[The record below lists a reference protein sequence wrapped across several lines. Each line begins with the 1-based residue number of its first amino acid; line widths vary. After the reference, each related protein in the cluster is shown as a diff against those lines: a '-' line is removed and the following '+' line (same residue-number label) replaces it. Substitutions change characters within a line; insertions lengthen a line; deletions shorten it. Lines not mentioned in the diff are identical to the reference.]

1 MKQRYSLFGIGS
13 VLSGLYSVVSNGFS
27 AAIRFITGL
36 PGQAFQ
42 WGKDFIQGPING
54 ISNMIQGVI
63 NTVSGSAER
72 IRSFLHFSAP
82 DEGPLADNETW
93 MPDFMKGLVSGIE
106 KNRNLVEKAVKDVAS
121 DMVLSPKM
129 SGAEYGYAGDA
140 GGKNGGD
147 VYRRI

>member
-1 MKQRYSLFGIGS
+1 
-13 VLSGLYSVVSNGFS
+13 
-27 AAIRFITGL
+27 
-36 PGQAFQ
+36 
-42 WGKDFIQGPING
+42 
-54 ISNMIQGVI
+54 MIQGVI

-82 DEGPLADNETW
+82 DEGPLADYETW
-93 MPDFMKGLVSGIE
+93 MPDFMKGLTSGIE

-147 VYRRI
+147 IYRRI